1 MTLIPT
7 PLECAALLLVAVAQM
22 RVLQASSA
30 DVSFSAAA
38 IAIVTA
44 LLASVVGGLGIVF
57 KAYQSATAARIADLL
72 GQIAARDRD
81 IDYWRSLSERGTT
94 IAETTA
100 AAYRGRELSNR
111 PEQRGQPHA

>member
-1 MTLIPT
+1 MMTLIPT

-22 RVLQASSA
+22 RMLQASA

-38 IAIVTA
+38 VAVVTA

-72 GQIAARDRD
+72 GQIAAKDRD